1 MMSETDPE
9 KAQRLYYF
17 SLVLRGALAIMTCFM
32 GFIAGDFSTFLN
44 LQGALVGTLIS
55 YVLPC
60 LFFLKMTTYV
70 RAMRAQMEQ
79 EAAEKQDH
87 EYQEGELEERDKLLK
102 EMIEDM
108 ERVETEPAHISTDK
122 LADETKIEKFQRF
135 ICYVMIIFGSV
146 GGLLSFLVSSTTIF
160 QEITTG
166 I

>member
-1 MMSETDPE
+1 M
-9 KAQRLYYF
+9 
-17 SLVLRGALAIMTCFM
+17 
-32 GFIAGDFSTFLN
+32 
-44 LQGALVGTLIS
+44 
-55 YVLPC
+55 
-60 LFFLKMTTYV
+60 
-70 RAMRAQMEQ
+70 
-79 EAAEKQDH
+79 
-87 EYQEGELEERDKLLK
+87 LK
-102 EMIEDM
+102 EMIEEM